1 MITNA
6 IYQMNAHKANLINVV
21 TLMVVST
28 WGYIQSLTPSI
39 IDLLPL
45 LVGVVL
51 LSLNNGI
58 KFGLNAQ
65 INAAA
70 VITGFVFVG
79 LAKAGNTAL
88 ENVDHEEI
96 IRYGLMAL
104 TSLFSLI
111 FFIYGYFQK
120 KIKSLKS

>member
-1 MITNA
+1 
-6 IYQMNAHKANLINVV
+6 MNAHKANLINVV

>member
-1 MITNA
+1 
-6 IYQMNAHKANLINVV
+6 MNAHKANLINVV
-21 TLMVVST
+21 TMMVIST

-45 LVGVVL
+45 LVAVVL

-58 KFGLNAQ
+58 KFGLRGQ

-70 VITGFVFVG
+70 VITGFVFLG
-79 LAKAGNTAL
+79 LAKAAYTAF
-88 ENVDHEEI
+88 ENIDNEEVF
-96 IRYGLMAL
+96 RYGFMAT

-111 FFIYGYFQK
+111 FFISSFFQK
-120 KIKSLKS
+120 KTKSLKS